1 MTVTRV
7 VGVNFKETTNRS
19 NTDHKVEAL
28 RFDAKGAIASLT
40 QIFWVNSF
48 LMQVDLVKI
57 AIAYFK
63 AQYISTENLILT
75 KLQLITL

>member
-1 MTVTRV
+1 M
-7 VGVNFKETTNRS
+7 GVNVKEITNRS
-19 NTDHKVEAL
+19 NTNYKVEAL

-57 AIAYFK
+57 AIVYFK
-63 AQYISTENLILT
+63 AQCISTENPILT